1 MPVAF
6 MISYQH
12 LTATGTD
19 NINCIKK
26 AIHGFGKHGFGKE
39 ISKEGFFL
47 LQNFMMKTVIASPIG
62 MDMSTKHRS
71 KNEYLSCDWSPSILP
86 KARK

>member
-1 MPVAF
+1 MMPVAF
-6 MISYQH
+6 IISYQH

-26 AIHGFGKHGFGKE
+26 AIHGFGKE

>member
-26 AIHGFGKHGFGKE
+26 AIQFHE
-39 ISKEGFFL
+39 ENCNSKSDWNGY
-47 LQNFMMKTVIASPIG
+47 
-62 MDMSTKHRS
+62 
-71 KNEYLSCDWSPSILP
+71 EYQT
-86 KARK
+86 

>member
-1 MPVAF
+1 MD
-6 MISYQH
+6 
-12 LTATGTD
+12 LE
-19 NINCIKK
+19 KK
-26 AIHGFGKHGFGKE
+26 SVKKV
-39 ISKEGFFL
+39 FFL

-86 KARK
+86 KQKV

>member
-26 AIHGFGKHGFGKE
+26 AIHGFGKE